1 MSMIAEY
8 ERLHREAVDLYG
20 ERVVVFMQIGTFYE
34 MYWCPGSAG
43 EASAEAA
50 RDRMSLALMNKQ
62 GPATRAKP
70 NAAGFP
76 HHLPDKVLPL
86 LDDGWTV
93 CLADQVPKTDPI
105 RRAISKCISPGTRTD
120 VRSESASGRSGNYAC
135 CVLTRGDQTAAAFID
150 VGTGCSLVTDGDGI
164 AAAAE
169 SRNVTE
175 VVFIGQGRP
184 TGAPGRWNCL
194 VHDKTDGSGMSETSA
209 VLAPANVRA
218 VLDQAF
224 GRGPIM
230 TEDMLLLGSRPQCRD
245 ALAYVLHFTKRHA
258 LQLGVGLPPP
268 VIFEAGSHV
277 SFSPNALQ
285 QLGVIKLAGVLNRAV
300 TAPGRRWF
308 KHRLCTP
315 MCRPAEIRAKLDE
328 IDAALSKDVDAFRVA
343 MAGTGDLERLSR
355 KVLQRSL
362 QMTQVHQAV
371 AQLGSAIDAA
381 AVSGDSEP
389 AEWGRAMIAA
399 LDPATGE
406 TPFADC
412 AECVRARATA
422 AAAAAALDSA
432 RAAIHPDAKLET
444 TGDGHKITLTRTRW
458 KTVPDEVKAALK
470 ETSTAG
476 GVKVWNAELQELS
489 EAVKESVTAVDAV
502 LERRWADL
510 LETAPAADLTRLAEW
525 ARDADVAYACAWNAR
540 KHGHVRPNVEDT
552 AGGSFAATD
561 LGNPV
566 AEHFME
572 TYTTETYVRNDV
584 SLDADDQHVLLYSLN
599 AAGKSTLLRA
609 VGMCV
614 IMAQAGMY
622 APAGSLTLSPF
633 TRVDTRILTPDDVE
647 RGLSSFTAELV
658 EAREALAAASPSSLF
673 LADEIFSST
682 EWRSGT
688 ALVGTMICRLG
699 DLGTR
704 TFVTTHFHELL
715 DHPGIKALPGLQ
727 VMHMAIRVT
736 DVGLVYERKLQP
748 GPCVPSYGLIVAAA
762 YGFDAAFVREATAAR
777 EIISGTPEPRRSRY
791 NKRVVVS
798 KCEACGAPGTD
809 SHHIR
814 HRADAVDGKHG
825 TVPEHHVS
833 NLMVL
838 CESCHK
844 AAHKPGATVAR
855 VHTVAGPK
863 VIVA

>member
-8 ERLHREAVDLYG
+8 ERLHLDAVERYG
-20 ERVVVFMQIGTFYE
+20 ERVVVFMQIGSFYE
-34 MYWCPGSAG
+34 LYYFPGSAG

-76 HHLPDKVLPL
+76 FHLPDKVLPL

-135 CVLTRGDQTAAAFID
+135 CVLTRGDRTAAAFID
-150 VGTGCSLVTDGDGI
+150 VGTGCSLVTDGDGV
-164 AAAAE
+164 AVAAE

-175 VVFIGQGRP
+175 VVLIGDRRP
-184 TGAPGRWNCL
+184 EIRWNCL
-194 VHDKTDGSGMSETSA
+194 VHDKTGTSDVRD
-209 VLAPANVRA
+209 VLCPSNVRDL
-218 VLDQAF
+218 LDQAF

-230 TEDMLLLGSRPQCRD
+230 TEDMLLLGSRPECRD

-268 VIFEAGSHV
+268 EIFEAGSHV

-315 MCRPAEIRAKLDE
+315 MCRPADIRAKLDE
-328 IDAALSKDVDAFRVA
+328 IELALTKDVDAFRTA

-371 AQLGSAIDAA
+371 AQLRAAIDAA
-381 AVSGDSEP
+381 LVSGDAEP
-389 AEWGRAMIAA
+389 VAWARSMIAA
-399 LDPATGE
+399 LEPATGE

-412 AECVRARATA
+412 EDLSAARSSVSEA
-422 AAAAAALDSA
+422 ASALDAA
-432 RAAIHPDAKLET
+432 RRAIHPDAKLET
-444 TGDGHKITLTRTRW
+444 TGDSHKITLTKTRW
-458 KTVPDEVKAALK
+458 KTVSQ
-470 ETSTAG
+470 ETKVSLRETVTASV
-476 GVKVWNAELQELS
+476 VKVWNSELQGLS
-489 EAVKESVTAVDAV
+489 DAVREASAAVDAV
-502 LERRWADL
+502 LERLWADL
-510 LETAPAADLTRLAEW
+510 LENAPAADLVRLAEW

-540 KHGHVRPNVEDT
+540 KHGHVKPKVDDA

-572 TYTTETYVRNDV
+572 TYTKERYVRNDV
-584 SLDADDQHVLLYSLN
+584 SLDSDDQHVLLYSLN

-622 APAGSLTLSPF
+622 APAGSLKLSPF

-736 DVGLVYERKLQP
+736 DAGLVYERKLQP
-748 GPCVPSYGLIVAAA
+748 GPCTPSYGLIVAAA

-825 TVPEHHVS
+825 TVSEHHVS

-838 CESCHK
+838 CEDCHK
-844 AAHKPGATVAR
+844 AAHKPGATVTR

-863 VIVA
+863 VVVGP